1 MHMLEF
7 VTGRVEEETVIASA
21 TTMVKERRFWIT
33 SGSAVIEGR
42 IWQHADVV
50 REAKLCEYDRE
61 NAAVRAA

>member
-7 VTGRVEEETVIASA
+7 VTGRADEDTVIASVA
-21 TTMVKERRFWIT
+21 TQVKERRFWIT

-50 REAKLCEYDRE
+50 REAKLCEWDRQ
-61 NAAVRAA
+61 NAAA